1 MPEIES
7 KRQTAGAVI
16 FTVLSMFLVYAF
28 MLSRFNLSLLFSDT
42 ILTGGDSA
50 SWYQVLHTLKN
61 EFLPHG
67 RLFSYSNA
75 NFFGYLEGQHYFPLP
90 FLAAA
95 LAGFFMPLTV
105 ALKLA
110 TVAGGFA
117 LPLTSFAA
125 AYAIQKN
132 SKRSEKTALFSGLLA
147 ACGSLIFLF
156 NESYT
161 IFGGNWLSTFAGEFC
176 YSWAIALLP
185 LFAASVILDHLKKR
199 SGILSGILLGILGLS
214 HLFVF
219 MPAFFLPFFPVF
231 RLFFELIRS
240 TKKETTEARQ
250 EKSALLMR
258 VLTTYGIAFLL
269 MAFWMLPM
277 IATRKWA
284 QPISMIWHFAS
295 FREFARQTLALV
307 WLPALVL
314 FLAASFRRKQTSAD
328 RRRASE
334 AREMKVATEAGKTD
348 RVYLPRFFSYA
359 MAACA
364 FLFLAAPGLG
374 MPDIRFVPT
383 ALVFSSLG
391 ISLLAPSPVFRLA
404 RRLQRRF
411 AASSAHAGA
420 ATRPES
426 AGISALIMA
435 EIAAVLVS
443 CGIAAAT
450 GRNASGWFAWNYSG
464 YEAKQEWQ
472 FINKLRDTYKGS
484 LDDGRFLWEKQ
495 DQRDNRDFGSER
507 AFENLYLFTGHP
519 SSEGIHYGSSFMAR
533 AATYLQSSYSLH
545 PVDPEAERIYS
556 TIDPDSWTARFALLN
571 VHYIIAHSD
580 EMKKLFSPHPSFA
593 LDMEAGKFAVYRFK
607 AYQGHYVQALPA
619 NALSIVKSGSGGF
632 KTDYYRFFRDYELI
646 RFPFISNEFADS
658 RLISS
663 LKGGAREY
671 SDYDSYRAAMM
682 PQALIYGYEPE
693 TAAGISAEHIDNF
706 SISFHTDRPGQ
717 PHLISLSY
725 APGWKSLAGEKI
737 YPVSPGFMLIIPT
750 SREVSL
756 RYERTMWEWLGI
768 FLTLMAIPL
777 ALWIRIQSG
786 KARDRQKTP
795 TISWKALTAFAMAIF
810 LLSAVYLILN
820 TATGYPALA
829 RDIQKARSLS
839 IGQPEQRKLALTLTE
854 TWATAENLGVYDN
867 MLVFDAFRI
876 RARVLEREG
885 KTAEA
890 QALYNTLKTYYAH
903 TRPAESLP

>member
-1 MPEIES
+1 MLETES
-7 KRQTAGAVI
+7 KRQTAGAAI
-16 FTVLSMFLVYAF
+16 FTVLSLFLVYAF
-28 MLSRFNLSLLFSDT
+28 MLSRFNLSMLFSDT
-42 ILTGGDSA
+42 TLTGGDSA

-67 RLFSYSNA
+67 RLFSYSNS

-95 LAGFFMPLTV
+95 IAGFFMPLTV

-110 TVAGGFA
+110 TVAGGFV

-132 SKRSEKTALFSGLLA
+132 SKRSKKTALFSGILS
-147 ACGSLIFLF
+147 ACGSLVFLF

-231 RLFFELIRS
+231 RLFFELIRGI
-240 TKKETTEARQ
+240 KKENPEAQQ
-250 EKSALLMR
+250 EKNALLMR

-295 FREFARQTLALV
+295 FREFARQTLAIV
-307 WLPALVL
+307 WLPAIML
-314 FLAASFRRKQTSAD
+314 FLAASFGRKKIAAK
-328 RRRASE
+328 RRASE
-334 AREMKVATEAGKTD
+334 AREMEAAPETSKTD
-348 RVYLPRFFSYA
+348 QAYLPRFFSYA
-359 MAACA
+359 VAACA

-383 ALVFSSLG
+383 AVIFSLFG
-391 ISLLAPSPVFRLA
+391 ISLLTANPVLRVAERLVWRFSSAERSASAPSR
-404 RRLQRRF
+404 
-411 AASSAHAGA
+411 SGTS
-420 ATRPES
+420 
-426 AGISALIMA
+426 GIPALLIA
-435 EIAAVLVS
+435 EIAVVLAS
-443 CGIAAAT
+443 CGIALTT
-450 GRNASGWFAWNYSG
+450 GRNAPSWFVWNYSG

-484 LDDGRFLWEKQ
+484 LYNGRFLWEKQ

-556 TIDPDSWTARFALLN
+556 VIDPDSWTVRFAMLN
-571 VHYIIAHSD
+571 VHYIIVHSD
-580 EMKKLFSPHPSFA
+580 EMKKLFSEHPSFA

-619 NALSIVKSGSGGF
+619 DALSIVNSGPGGF

-658 RLISS
+658 QLVNS
-663 LKGGAREY
+663 LKGSAREY
-671 SDYDSYRAAMM
+671 SDYDSYRAALL
-682 PQALIYGYEPE
+682 PQALIYGYEPK
-693 TAAGISAEHIDNF
+693 TVMGISAEHIDNF
-706 SISFHTDRPGQ
+706 SISFHTEKPGQ

-737 YPVSPGFMLIIPT
+737 YPVSPGFMLIVPT
-750 SREVSL
+750 TQEVRIS
-756 RYERTMWEWLGI
+756 YERTMWEWLGI
-768 FLTLMAIPL
+768 FLTLSAIPL
-777 ALWIRIQSG
+777 ALRIRTRSG
-786 KARDRQKTP
+786 KSWNRQKMP
-795 TISWKALTAFAMAIF
+795 AMSWKILTAFAMAIF
-810 LLSAVYLILN
+810 LLSAVFLILN
-820 TATGYPALA
+820 TAAGYPALA
-829 RDIQKARSLS
+829 RDIQKARSLT
-839 IGQPEQRKLALTLTE
+839 IGQPEQRKLALQLTE
-854 TWATAENLGVYDN
+854 TWAAAENLGIYDN
-867 MLVFDAFRI
+867 MLVFDAYRI
-876 RARVLEREG
+876 RARILEREG

-890 QALYNTLKTYYAH
+890 QALYNTLKTWYAH